1 MKIINKSLLI
11 IGVVFLSMGMFA
23 QSVEDAGAKYN
34 EGNEA
39 MKAKQYITA
48 VAAFEEAL
56 KMADAAGPDAADL
69 HANIEEQLMNAYYR
83 NGISKYK
90 SKKYDA
96 SVAELD
102 KSLGVANKIGD
113 TKMSDKLVVVM
124 AKVLSSKGMSQIK
137 KKDLDGAYAT
147 FEEAHKVKSTCV
159 ISYYGKGLVWK
170 ERGDMAKMMNNMD
183 KAIELGATEPKMD
196 KYVQKSKTA
205 ASKALV
211 AEATQEITKE
221 HGNIA
226 SRYLNDSFKYKAGDA
241 DTYYYLTIAYNK
253 SSEFNNAAEAANK
266 AIGMKE
272 GDKSDIYFELGLAL
286 AGKGD
291 SDGACGAFKK
301 VTGGANAES
310 AKYQIEQVLKCG

>member
-1 MKIINKSLLI
+1 MKIIRKSLLA

-39 MKAKQYITA
+39 MKAKQYSTA
-48 VAAFEEAL
+48 VSAFEDAL
-56 KMADAAGPDAADL
+56 KMAQAAGPDAADL
-69 HANIEEQLMNAYYR
+69 EANVEKQLMQAYYR
-83 NGISKYK
+83 NGIAKYK
-90 SKKYDA
+90 GKKYDA
-96 SVAELD
+96 SVAEMD
-102 KSLGVANKIGD
+102 KSLGIANKIGD
-113 TKMSDKLVVVM
+113 TDMANKLTVTM
-124 AKVLSSKGMSQIK
+124 AKVLSSKGMSLIK

-170 ERGDMAKMMNNMD
+170 ERGDMGKMMTNMD
-183 KAIELGATEPKMD
+183 KAIELGASEPKMD
-196 KYVQKSKTA
+196 KYVTKAKSA
-205 ASKALV
+205 ASKGLV

-226 SRYLNDSFKYKAGDA
+226 ARYLNDSFKYKAGNA

-253 SSEFNNAAEAANK
+253 SNEFNNAVEAANK
-266 AIGMKE
+266 AISMKE
-272 GDKSDIYFELGLAL
+272 GDKSDIYFELGMAL
-286 AGKGD
+286 TGKGD

-301 VTGGANAES
+301 VTGGANAEA
-310 AKYQIEQVLKCG
+310 AKYQIDQVLKCG